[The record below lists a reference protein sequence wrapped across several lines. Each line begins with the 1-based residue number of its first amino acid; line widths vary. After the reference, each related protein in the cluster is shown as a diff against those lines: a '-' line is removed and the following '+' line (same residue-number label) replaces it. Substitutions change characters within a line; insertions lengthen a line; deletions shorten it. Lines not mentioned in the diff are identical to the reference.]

1 VRTRPVLVA
10 VLAGAALVCAAPA
23 QAGKPKPKTVR
34 IYDNY
39 FLKDRLKVK
48 VGTTVIWRWPGFDES
63 GDVHDVK
70 LKSGPRGVKKF
81 HSEAAAT
88 DFSFRR
94 KLKVRGK
101 YKIVCTLHEEMAMRI
116 RVRR

>member
-1 VRTRPVLVA
+1 M
-10 VLAGAALVCAAPA
+10 LAGVALLGATPAAAVA
-23 QAGKPKPKTVR
+23 KSKTVR

-39 FLKDRLKVK
+39 FVPDAVK
-48 VGTTVIWRWPGFDES
+48 IKRGTTVVWKWPGFDQA

-94 KLKVRGK
+94 KLKKPGR
-101 YKIVCTLHEEMAMRI
+101 YRIVCTLHEEMRMQI

>member
-1 VRTRPVLVA
+1 MRTRPVLVA
-10 VLAGAALVCAAPA
+10 FLAGAALSSAAPA
-23 QAGKPKPKTVR
+23 QAGKPKTVR

-39 FLKDRLKVK
+39 YLQDKLLVRI
-48 VGTTVIWRWPGFDES
+48 GTTVVWRWPGFDEA

-70 LKSGPRGVKKF
+70 LKSAPRGVKKF
-81 HSEAAAT
+81 QSEAAAT

-94 KLKVRGK
+94 KLKVAGK
-101 YKIVCTLHEEMAMRI
+101 YKIVCTLHEEMTMTI

>member
-39 FLKDRLKVK
+39 YLKDQLKVK
-48 VGTTVIWRWPGFDES
+48 VGTTVIWRWPGFEGS

-101 YKIVCTLHEEMAMRI
+101 YKIICTLHEEMAMTI